1 MQQGDERP
9 GTGPAYRVLADTPR
23 AQILSTELRPGDR
36 LPAESEL
43 CELYGV
49 SRSTVREA
57 LRALATERLL
67 VTRREVSGG
76 SFVATPEPGDIARLV
91 QSSLSLLT
99 SVDAVSV
106 ASLLE
111 VRYMLEVPA

>member
-1 MQQGDERP
+1 MRLGDGETEP
-9 GTGPAYRVLADTPR
+9 GPAYRLLADALR
-23 AQILSTELRPGDR
+23 AQILAADFEPGDR

-67 VTRREVSGG
+67 VTRRGVLGG
-76 SFVATPEPGDIARLV
+76 SFVASPGPGDIADLV
-91 QSSLSLLT
+91 QSSLALLT

-106 ASLLE
+106 DSLN
-111 VRYMLEVPA
+111 